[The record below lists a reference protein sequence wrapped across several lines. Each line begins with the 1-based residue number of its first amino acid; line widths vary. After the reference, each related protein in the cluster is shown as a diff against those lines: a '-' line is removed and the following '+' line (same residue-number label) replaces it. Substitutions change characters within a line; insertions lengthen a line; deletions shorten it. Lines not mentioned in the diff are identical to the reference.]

1 MGVHHTLGAHAIA
14 ALVAKVLPHTP
25 RATQAARTHEAV
37 PRLLRMQNTHHA
49 VATLAGEQHR
59 ARRTLAARQL
69 GATMS
74 KTLVAATL
82 KRVEKTAATAAR
94 ATVQARPL
102 ATTKRH
108 RANAV
113 LPQRRTDLATGSSL
127 HRSILG
133 LARQTPTT
141 TLQRRNAV
149 HNQRQQLVRQV
160 HSQNTRHS
168 RQLEQAQAHRHTNLQ
183 KKTTKGVYDNNTKNK
198 RHSCQNKRTF
208 LVIETVLCHR
218 RQDPLLQTFRVQRE

>member
-14 ALVAKVLPHTP
+14 ALVTKVLPHTP
-25 RATQAARTHEAV
+25 RAAQAARTHEAV
-37 PRLLRMQNTHHA
+37 PRLLRMKNTHHA

-59 ARRTLAARQL
+59 AHRTLAARQL

-102 ATTKRH
+102 ATTERH

-113 LPQRRTDLATGSSL
+113 LTQRRTDLATGSSL

-141 TLQRRNAV
+141 TLQRRDAV
-149 HNQRQQLVRQV
+149 QNQRQQLVGEV
-160 HSQNTRHS
+160 HSRHS
-168 RQLEQAQAHRHTNLQ
+168 RQLEHAQAHRHTTRQ
-183 KKTTKGVYDNNTKNK
+183 KKTTKGVYDNNTKNIT
-198 RHSCQNKRTF
+198 HSCQNKRTV

-218 RQDPLLQTFRVQRE
+218 